1 MKKQDYLYLAG
12 YMTLFAV
19 LGYLIASNRLIACNA
34 EHPYLSGIVQFAV
47 LATAGEMLT
56 TRVTDGRWEFNGFVV
71 YKMLLWGASGLL
83 FTIVFSVFSNG
94 VLCAMEN
101 KMLPLYQ
108 NPWATAL
115 FTSFFLNLIFS
126 PIHTIMMRL
135 LSNYGEARFV
145 HGNRMGFYETIN
157 SVGWSELLDFL
168 FRKTLPFFWF
178 PVNTVGFML
187 PVVLRIP
194 FAAMLSFVFGVLM
207 MILRLRER
215 KQIETIAS

>member
-12 YMTLFAV
+12 YFVLFV
-19 LGYLIASNRLIACNA
+19 VVGYLAASNILAACNA
-34 EHPYLSGIVQFAV
+34 QHPYLSGIIQFAI

-56 TRVTDGRWEFNGFVV
+56 TRVIDGHWVFNSFAA
-71 YKMLLWGASGLL
+71 YKMFLWGASGLI
-83 FTIVFSVFSNG
+83 FTVIFSVFSNG
-94 VLCAMEN
+94 VVCSMEN
-101 KMLPLYQ
+101 KMLPFYR

-126 PIHTIMMRL
+126 PIHTIVMRI

-145 HGNRMGFYETIN
+145 HGNKMGFDETIN

-178 PVNTVGFML
+178 PVNAVGFMM

-194 FAAMLSFVFGVLM
+194 FAAMLSFVFGILM
-207 MILRLRER
+207 IILRMREH
-215 KQIETIAS
+215 KQIETIA